1 MQSSVIAKIDFP
13 RFDTDDIE
21 TWFICLEAVFSVNA
35 IKKDKTKFNA
45 VIVALEHRAKFV
57 YSVIK
62 SCSDST
68 TADKYDTLKAAVI
81 AHFRPSESQQLTSLL
96 SGMTLGDRKPSA
108 LLSEMRRLGGT
119 GCTDSVLAN
128 LWLRAL
134 PSTVTAIIATMPA
147 KTSLDE
153 QAKVA
158 DKILEAPHGE
168 SFAVKA
174 EPSSSSSSLEL
185 QVAELS
191 SHSTKHLPAVI
202 FVVGV
207 PSRVYRSIVN
217 DHHPG
222 WNPSAAG
229 YAGFTTGMAL
239 KHISAKNKKETIQ
252 VFRAFFSTENFRYS
266 TEPSEPSKTTCYHN
280 QNRFKRTNFYSQ
292 IHQVW
297 TQI

>member
-1 MQSSVIAKIDFP
+1 MIMSDEEKKKEVKEETSEVQSSVIAKIDFP

-21 TWFICLEAVFSVNA
+21 TWFICLEAAFSVNA

-134 PSTVTAIIATMPA
+134 PSTVTAIIAAMPA
-147 KTSLDE
+147 TTSLDE

-174 EPSSSSSSLEL
+174 EPSPSSSSLEL

-191 SHSTKHLPAVI
+191 RRFNEAFAGRDFRRGRSK
-202 FVVGV
+202 
-207 PSRVYRSIVN
+207 SRVSEHRQRSPSGMKSQRRWICWFHYRYGAQARKCEKQKG
-217 DHHPG
+217 D
-222 WNPSAAG
+222 NPSVPCIFFDG
-229 YAGFTTGMAL
+229 KL
-239 KHISAKNKKETIQ
+239 P
-252 VFRAFFSTENFRYS
+252 VFNRTE
-266 TEPSEPSKTTCYHN
+266 
-280 QNRFKRTNFYSQ
+280 
-292 IHQVW
+292 
-297 TQI
+297 

>member
-1 MQSSVIAKIDFP
+1 
-13 RFDTDDIE
+13 
-21 TWFICLEAVFSVNA
+21 
-35 IKKDKTKFNA
+35 
-45 VIVALEHRAKFV
+45 
-57 YSVIK
+57 

-134 PSTVTAIIATMPA
+134 PSTVTAIIAAMPA
-147 KTSLDE
+147 TTSLDE

-174 EPSSSSSSLEL
+174 EPICRAGFPSWAF
-185 QVAELS
+185 QVACIGAS
-191 SHSTKHLPAVI
+191 STIAIRDEIPA
-202 FVVGV
+202 
-207 PSRVYRSIVN
+207 
-217 DHHPG
+217 
-222 WNPSAAG
+222 
-229 YAGFTTGMAL
+229 AL
-239 KHISAKNKKETIQ
+239 DMLVSLQ
-252 VFRAFFSTENFRYS
+252 
-266 TEPSEPSKTTCYHN
+266 
-280 QNRFKRTNFYSQ
+280 
-292 IHQVW
+292 
-297 TQI
+297 